1 MSPYPILGP
10 KDREIAREAWGVLMG
25 LSTRSTHPKL
35 KASLAS
41 WGMML
46 RETLK
51 EKLQI

>member
-10 KDREIAREAWGVLMG
+10 TDRAIAREAWGILMG

-35 KASLAS
+35 KASLAH
-41 WGMML
+41 WGQML

-51 EKLQI
+51 EQPT